1 MVDAEPLMPYKD
13 PIITVPEYL
22 QDSQSSSSSE
32 YHNNR
37 KRVYS
42 KSVNLGKKAF
52 KINERLYDSKR

>member
-22 QDSQSSSSSE
+22 QDSQSSSSSSD
-32 YHNNR
+32 HNK

-42 KSVNLGKKAF
+42 
-52 KINERLYDSKR
+52 